1 MYRPLPIFTKQ
12 THWFYFIVVRQYCN
26 QMANGEGE
34 KGTRMRILTE
44 VSTII
49 IPEVRADCS
58 KNVSMTGKCFP
69 VIHFH
74 YNVCQLSF
82 IVHCFELL
90 KNTASMEGVH
100 GIAGCV

>member
-1 MYRPLPIFTKQ
+1 MHLNIKMK
-12 THWFYFIVVRQYCN
+12 WAVLK
-26 QMANGEGE
+26 E
-34 KGTRMRILTE
+34 KGDSVQTSIE
-44 VSTII
+44 VSTNI
-49 IPEVRADCS
+49 IPEIRADCS

>member
-1 MYRPLPIFTKQ
+1 MR
-12 THWFYFIVVRQYCN
+12 
-26 QMANGEGE
+26 E
-34 KGTRMRILTE
+34 KGNSVQISTE

-82 IVHCFELL
+82 IVHYFELL

-100 GIAGCV
+100 GIVGCV